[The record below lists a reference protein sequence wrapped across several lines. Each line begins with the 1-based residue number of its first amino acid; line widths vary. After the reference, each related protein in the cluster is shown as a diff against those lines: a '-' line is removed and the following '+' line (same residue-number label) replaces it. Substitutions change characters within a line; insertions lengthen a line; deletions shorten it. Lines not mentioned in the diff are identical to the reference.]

1 MTLLYESTLLLLYLK
16 DSLIKPFLNAG
27 ADVNLHNE
35 CGDTALHGAVKVG
48 NKRVVRT
55 LLDGGMHFLL
65 E

>member
-16 DSLIKPFLNAG
+16 DSLIKPFLDAG

-48 NKRVVRT
+48 NTRVVRT